1 MASSSSQPGTSSFG
15 SSVGMASTPSYGMTG
30 LNSGNTGM
38 GSGMTGFTGMSG
50 VNSGMTGLSMPGMN
64 SGMSGL
70 SGLNS
75 GSFGMNP
82 AVPTPRYPTAG
93 SSAGNQTKSAGGST
107 ALDSLF
113 APELKRLHNK
123 NKPSMNAMQTQQAQ
137 QAGMNPGTCFAI
149 VGWKKM
155 LPPPPQGKVGE
166 WVGTVVPIGLD
177 GHCQGR
183 GGGLVCHVLV

>member
-1 MASSSSQPGTSSFG
+1 
-15 SSVGMASTPSYGMTG
+15 MTG

-82 AVPTPRYPTAG
+82 AVPTARYPTAG
-93 SSAGNQTKSAGGST
+93 SSTGNQTKSAGGST

-113 APELKRLHNK
+113 APELEHLHNK
-123 NKPSMNAMQTQQAQ
+123 NKPSMNAMQSQQAQ
-137 QAGMNPGTCFAI
+137 QAGMNPGTCFAT
-149 VGWKKM
+149 VGWKKIPP
-155 LPPPPQGKVGE
+155 LPTGEGRRVGWNSSSYWSRWSLLGE
-166 WVGTVVPIGLD
+166 
-177 GHCQGR
+177 GR
-183 GGGLVCHVLV
+183 GIGMLCTRLIFH